1 MMPNHD
7 SLVPYLF
14 AWNIALRR
22 VIESILNNCANTQ
35 ASTLS
40 VFICLHMLLRKWLD
54 INRMCQMHLYP
65 PFHPGTHTQKYPN
78 RCLDRHFCTLRQLAR
93 KLVQTFALSLEIYI
107 YLSSFFVS
115 VPSLNFLWYIYIQF
129 YIQNIYNAIAIQI
142 VR

>member
-1 MMPNHD
+1 MPSHD
-7 SLVPYLF
+7 SLVPHLF
-14 AWNIALRR
+14 ARNIALRR

-35 ASTLS
+35 ASPL
-40 VFICLHMLLRKWLD
+40 
-54 INRMCQMHLYP
+54 QMHLYP
-65 PFHPGTHTQKYPN
+65 PFIQIFTRKNT
-78 RCLDRHFCTLRQLAR
+78 RCQRLDRYFCAFRQLIR

>member
-1 MMPNHD
+1 MPNHD

-14 AWNIALRR
+14 TRNIALRR

-35 ASTLS
+35 ASPL
-40 VFICLHMLLRKWLD
+40 
-54 INRMCQMHLYP
+54 QMHLYP
-65 PFHPGTHTQKYPN
+65 PFIQVLIRKNT
-78 RCLDRHFCTLRQLAR
+78 RCQRLDRYFCTQATCSQI
-93 KLVQTFALSLEIYI
+93 VQTLRIVVGNLH
-107 YLSSFFVS
+107 LPFFVS